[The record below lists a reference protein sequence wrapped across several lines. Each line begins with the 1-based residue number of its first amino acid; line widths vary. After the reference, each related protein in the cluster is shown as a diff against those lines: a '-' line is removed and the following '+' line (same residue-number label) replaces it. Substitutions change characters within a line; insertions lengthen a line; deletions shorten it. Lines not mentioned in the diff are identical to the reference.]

1 MLIVVSAAETC
12 FRKKPL
18 NTGPRLVSLESDR
31 LYARLESAGEL
42 KKKKSGIRS
51 NPVEHVGDG
60 SLPRICEI

>member
-42 KKKKSGIRS
+42 KKKKVWYTKQPG
-51 NPVEHVGDG
+51 
-60 SLPRICEI
+60 